1 MVEGIC
7 FFKETH
13 GDKTETFHWIS
24 FEKCLGK
31 RGIVFIPPT
40 SCSPITSNN
49 CSEHRSPFSAKLL
62 VNNFNMRQRQECELL
77 EWTSQQS
84 SSFIVTLNWKYKWH
98 LQKKW
103 QIWGH
108 SHLPDP
114 AEFSVSY
121 QILSADDPPI
131 EIEIVTRTHLRKY
144 LSWKMNRGLHAAPCI
159 GHLSFRSHLLPSWLN
174 SFLCALKQISIHL
187 IPQRHYFK
195 YITSK

>member
-1 MVEGIC
+1 
-7 FFKETH
+7 
-13 GDKTETFHWIS
+13 
-24 FEKCLGK
+24 
-31 RGIVFIPPT
+31 
-40 SCSPITSNN
+40 
-49 CSEHRSPFSAKLL
+49 
-62 VNNFNMRQRQECELL
+62 MRQRQECELL

-121 QILSADDPPI
+121 QILSVDDPPI

-174 SFLCALKQISIHL
+174 SYLCALKQISIHL
-187 IPQRHYFK
+187 IPQRHFLK
-195 YITSK
+195 FVTTLNRAPPLSVTRSWEIGWTSFVCVLSLDIAFLWAPSEVSGWVSVTV